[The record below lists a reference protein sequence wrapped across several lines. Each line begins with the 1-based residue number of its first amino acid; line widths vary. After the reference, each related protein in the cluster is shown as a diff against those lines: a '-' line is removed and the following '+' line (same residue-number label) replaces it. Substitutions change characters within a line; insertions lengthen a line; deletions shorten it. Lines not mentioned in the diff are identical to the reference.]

1 MNDSKAPQIAI
12 VLAHNADG
20 TSTVQTLDGL
30 STYCARGQLVA
41 VAGHALVRDGAVVEQ
56 RRPKGHPG
64 IPTLSATKNRS
75 VRCYQGDARMPV
87 KEVVTKAK
95 RIEAISNTFDALEL
109 IPRAYSLSSVSDF
122 CGQRGTGGAV
132 LTRLDVMA
140 AVAASRLGAGDIGP
154 ELLLDY
160 ARVCGGL
167 DQINRDVIIERIR
180 QHVACELV
188 APVFSETCAHAA
200 AIHAY
205 GALIYSMRQPRDDVA
220 HQLCVRAGRYRV
232 HAQIADDYANTSLN
246 RAIARFKMKIRAK

>member
-1 MNDSKAPQIAI
+1 MNDS
-12 VLAHNADG
+12 
-20 TSTVQTLDGL
+20 
-30 STYCARGQLVA
+30 
-41 VAGHALVRDGAVVEQ
+41 
-56 RRPKGHPG
+56 
-64 IPTLSATKNRS
+64 
-75 VRCYQGDARMPV
+75 
-87 KEVVTKAK
+87 VTKAK

-160 ARVCGGL
+160 ARVAGGL
-167 DQINRDVIIERIR
+167 DQINRDVIIDRIR

-200 AIHAY
+200 AIHSY
-205 GALIYSMRQPRDDVA
+205 GALIFSMRQPRDDIA
-220 HQLCVRAGRYRV
+220 AQICVRAGRYRA
-232 HAQIADDYANTSLN
+232 HAQIADDYADHALN
-246 RAIARFKMKIRAK
+246 GAIARFRRIIRAK